1 MDQESLKEE
10 VKEEMENI
18 PVSPMADASSYE
30 DIPDWL
36 RNTSPVS
43 ILPTEASPENSE
55 KTSEAVPS
63 KKEKS
68 EPKQKQTPSSKKTP
82 KSPATKEEGSADLP
96 QAKEEA
102 VLSHPRKKKPVPVVS
117 PGPVIPTTD
126 EDLPDWL
133 K

>member
-10 VKEEMENI
+10 VKEEMDNI
-18 PVSPMADASSYE
+18 PVSSTEDASSYE
-30 DIPDWL
+30 NIPDWL
-36 RNTSPVS
+36 RNTSAVS
-43 ILPTEASPENSE
+43 ILSSEASPKDSE
-55 KTSEAVPS
+55 KISEAVPP

-68 EPKQKQTPSSKKTP
+68 EPKQKQALSSKKTP
-82 KSPATKEEGSADLP
+82 KSPATKEEGNADLT
-96 QAKEEA
+96 QTKEEIA
-102 VLSHPRKKKPVPVVS
+102 PSHPRKKKPVSVVS